1 MLVIILAAVVIKKID
16 ARKIKMLSFM
26 TALKGQRM
34 QTDTSGYSDKGMVRE
49 GNEDSFV
56 VAPEIGFFAVADG
69 MGGHN
74 AGEVASRMAIEVL
87 RDYLER
93 TTIGDC
99 RPDNGKNPD
108 CSDAANH
115 LASGIRHANRVIY
128 ESTRNNPAWRDMGT
142 TIVAAILNEN
152 RLSIAH
158 VGDSRAYLLRG
169 GGIIALTEDHS
180 LVAEQ
185 VRSGH
190 ISIETA
196 ESSSQRNIITRA
208 LGSGAEPEVE
218 LCDLLLAPEDRV
230 LLCSDGLTTMVSEAK
245 IRSIVLGSSNPD
257 EICRRLV
264 EEANNNGGRDNVTVA
279 VILVRGGALSGLSR
293 IYNWAR
299 SI

>member
-1 MLVIILAAVVIKKID
+1 MHATMKIKKID
-16 ARKIKMLSFM
+16 ARNIKMLSSI

-49 GNEDSFV
+49 GNEDCFV

-74 AGEVASRMAIEVL
+74 AGEVASRMAIDVL

-93 TTIGDC
+93 TTIGGSI
-99 RPDNGKNPD
+99 PGNGKNPD

-128 ESTRNNPAWRDMGT
+128 ESTRNNPAWRNMGT

-180 LVAEQ
+180 LVVEQ
-185 VRSGH
+185 VRLGH
-190 ISIETA
+190 ISLETA
-196 ESSSQRNIITRA
+196 ELSSQRNIITRA
-208 LGSGAEPEVE
+208 LGLEAEPEVD
-218 LCDLLLAPEDRV
+218 LCDLLLAPEDRI
-230 LLCSDGLTTMVSEAK
+230 LLCSDGLTTMVTEAK
-245 IRSIVLGSSNPD
+245 IRSIVLGSRDPNG
-257 EICRRLV
+257 ICRLLV
-264 EEANNNGGRDNVTVA
+264 EEANRNGGKDNITVA

>member
-1 MLVIILAAVVIKKID
+1 
-16 ARKIKMLSFM
+16 
-26 TALKGQRM
+26 M
-34 QTDTSGYSDKGMVRE
+34 QTDSSGYSDKGLVRD

-74 AGEVASRMAIEVL
+74 AGEVASRMAIDAL
-87 RDYLER
+87 RAYLER
-93 TTIGDC
+93 TTIANST
-99 RPDNGKNPD
+99 PDDDNHPT
-108 CSDAANH
+108 CSAAANH
-115 LASGIRHANRVIY
+115 LASGIRHANRIIF
-128 ESTRNNPAWRDMGT
+128 ESTWNNPAWQNMGT

-185 VRSGH
+185 VRSGT
-190 ISIETA
+190 ISSEIA
-196 ESSSQRNIITRA
+196 EVSTQRNIITRA
-208 LGSGAEPEVE
+208 LGSESEPEVD
-218 LCDLLLAPEDRV
+218 LCDLLLAPDDRI
-230 LLCSDGLTTMVSEAK
+230 LLCSDGLTTMVNEAT
-245 IRSIVLGSSNPD
+245 IRSIVLGSRNPD
-257 EICRRLV
+257 EICRLLV
-264 EEANNNGGRDNVTVA
+264 EEANRNGGKDNITVA

>member
-1 MLVIILAAVVIKKID
+1 LHAAITIKKID
-16 ARKIKMLSFM
+16 ARNIKMLSFM
-26 TALKGQRM
+26 TAPKGQPM
-34 QTDTSGYSDKGMVRE
+34 QTDTSGYSDKGMVRD

-74 AGEVASRMAIEVL
+74 AGEVASRMAIDAL
-87 RDYLER
+87 RAYLER
-93 TTIGDC
+93 TAIDGSL
-99 RPDNGKNPD
+99 PGSGKNPD
-108 CSDAANH
+108 CSDAANL
-115 LASGIRHANRVIY
+115 LACGIRHANRVIY
-128 ESTRNNPAWRDMGT
+128 ESTLDNPAWRDMGT
-142 TIVAAILNEN
+142 TIVAAILNED

-190 ISIETA
+190 ISHETA
-196 ESSSQRNIITRA
+196 DVSSQRNIITRA
-208 LGSGAEPEVE
+208 LGSGAEPEVD
-218 LCDLLLAPEDRV
+218 LCDLLLAPEDRI
-230 LLCSDGLTTMVSEAK
+230 LLCSDGLTTMVTEAK
-245 IRSIVLGSSNPD
+245 IRSIVLGSRDPD
-257 EICRRLV
+257 AICRLLV
-264 EEANNNGGRDNVTVA
+264 EEANNNGGKDNITVA

>member
-1 MLVIILAAVVIKKID
+1 
-16 ARKIKMLSFM
+16 
-26 TALKGQRM
+26 M
-34 QTDTSGYSDKGMVRE
+34 QTDCSGYSDRGMARE

-74 AGEVASRMAIEVL
+74 AGEVASRMAIDVL

-93 TTIGDC
+93 SASGGSK
-99 RPDNGKNPD
+99 PGNGKNPD
-108 CSDAANH
+108 YSDAANR

-142 TIVAAILNEN
+142 TIVAALLNDN

-185 VRSGH
+185 VRQGQ
-190 ISIETA
+190 ISHETA
-196 ESSSQRNIITRA
+196 ELSSQRNIITRA
-208 LGSGAEPEVE
+208 LGLESEPEVE
-218 LCDLLLAPEDRV
+218 LCDLLLAPEDRI
-230 LLCSDGLTTMVSEAK
+230 LLCSDGLTTMVPEAT
-245 IRSIVLGSSNPD
+245 IRSIVLGSGNPD
-257 EICRRLV
+257 EICRLLV
-264 EEANNNGGRDNVTVA
+264 EEANINGGRDNITVA

>member
-1 MLVIILAAVVIKKID
+1 
-16 ARKIKMLSFM
+16 MLSFM

-74 AGEVASRMAIEVL
+74 AGEVASRMALDVL
-87 RDYLER
+87 RAYLER
-93 TTIGDC
+93 TTIGSL
-99 RPDNGKNPD
+99 PGNGKNPD
-108 CSDAANH
+108 CSDAANL

-128 ESTRNNPAWRDMGT
+128 ESTRNNPAWINMGT
-142 TIVAAILNEN
+142 TIVAAILNQN

-185 VRSGH
+185 LRSGH
-190 ISIETA
+190 ISHETA
-196 ESSSQRNIITRA
+196 EVSSQRNIITRA
-208 LGSGAEPEVE
+208 LGSGAEPEVD
-218 LCDLLLAPEDRV
+218 LCDLLLAPEDRI
-230 LLCSDGLTTMVSEAK
+230 LLCSDGLTTMVTEAK
-245 IRSIVLGSSNPD
+245 IRSIVLGNRDPN
-257 EICRRLV
+257 EICRLLV
-264 EEANNNGGRDNVTVA
+264 EEANNNGGKDNITVA

>member
-1 MLVIILAAVVIKKID
+1 
-16 ARKIKMLSFM
+16 
-26 TALKGQRM
+26 M
-34 QTDTSGYSDKGMVRE
+34 QTDSSGYSDKGMARE

-74 AGEVASRMAIEVL
+74 AGEVASRMAIDVL
-87 RDYLER
+87 RAYLER
-93 TTIGDC
+93 TTIGGSMPGSG
-99 RPDNGKNPD
+99 RNPD
-108 CSDAANH
+108 YSDAANH

-128 ESTRNNPAWRDMGT
+128 ESTRNNPAWRNMGT

-185 VRSGH
+185 VRLGQ
-190 ISIETA
+190 ISRETA
-196 ESSSQRNIITRA
+196 DVSSQRNIITRA
-208 LGSGAEPEVE
+208 LGFESEPEVE
-218 LCDLLLAPEDRV
+218 LCDLLLAPEDRI
-230 LLCSDGLTTMVSEAK
+230 LLCSDGLTTMVTDAT
-245 IRSIVLGSSNPD
+245 IRSIVLGSRNPN
-257 EICRRLV
+257 EICRLLV
-264 EEANNNGGRDNVTVA
+264 EEANNNGGKDNITVA